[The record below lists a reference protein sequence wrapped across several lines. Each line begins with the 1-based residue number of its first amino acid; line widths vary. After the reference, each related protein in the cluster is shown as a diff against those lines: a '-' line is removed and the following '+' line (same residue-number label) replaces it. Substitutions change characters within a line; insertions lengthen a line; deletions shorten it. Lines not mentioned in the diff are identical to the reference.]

1 MWVSQSHSLDWN
13 VPSQSQ
19 HGMRSPHLTVKA
31 ISPNLNIGLLIIPP
45 LLLSAFFL
53 VIIFSSL
60 PRDATVRGGA

>member
-1 MWVSQSHSLDWN
+1 
-13 VPSQSQ
+13 
-19 HGMRSPHLTVKA
+19 MRSPHLTVKA